1 MGSFEGERLTDDH
14 RRIRC
19 GLQRLRRPEMD
30 EYGRFRR
37 WIHSKEMEGDIRM
50 VMDLI
55 RLDTEA
61 HMVSLERARE
71 KILCS
76 FV

>member
-1 MGSFEGERLTDDH
+1 MRSFENERFTDDR
-14 RRIRC
+14 RRIRF
-19 GLQRLRRPEMD
+19 GLQKLKRPEMD
-30 EYGRFRR
+30 EFAGLQR

-61 HMVSLERARE
+61 HMVNLAKDRER
-71 KILCS
+71 I
-76 FV
+76 V

>member
-1 MGSFEGERLTDDH
+1 
-14 RRIRC
+14 
-19 GLQRLRRPEMD
+19 MD
-30 EYGRFRR
+30 EYGGFRR

-61 HMVSLERARE
+61 HMVSLASSGER
-71 KILCS
+71 IVC
-76 FV
+76 

>member
-1 MGSFEGERLTDDH
+1 MGSFENARLMDDD

-19 GLQRLRRPEMD
+19 GLQKLKRPEMD

-37 WIHSKEMEGDIRM
+37 WIHSKDMEGDIQM

-61 HMVSLERARE
+61 HMVSLARIGER
-71 KILCS
+71 IVC
-76 FV
+76 

>member
-1 MGSFEGERLTDDH
+1 MGSFENARLTDDD

-19 GLQRLRRPEMD
+19 SLQKLKRPETD

-37 WIHSKEMEGDIRM
+37 WVHSKEMEGDIRM
-50 VMDLI
+50 VMDVI

-61 HMVSLERARE
+61 HMVSLARNGE
-71 KILCS
+71 IIVC
-76 FV
+76 

>member
-1 MGSFEGERLTDDH
+1 MGSFENARLSNDD

-19 GLQRLRRPEMD
+19 GLQKLKRPEMD

-37 WIHSKEMEGDIRM
+37 WIHSKDMEGDIRI

-61 HMVSLERARE
+61 HMVRLANNWERGV
-71 KILCS
+71 C
-76 FV
+76 